1 MKLLL
6 KLHWIFLSNHIWIEF
21 WKPYLPT
28 TVTYL
33 FTQIGIQKLEEHHRF
48 PAKIQ
53 ELPGQISK
61 ERLSH
66 VIPQSLCYSTDSG
79 IYDGSMFLLYECLF
93 CNISAQVPNCAHSV
107 SMANADAGV
116 LREIHCSCAVRVC
129 VYSLY
134 RKSLRAAYFITYN
147 LG

>member
-21 WKPYLPT
+21 WEPYLPT

-33 FTQIGIQKLEEHHRF
+33 FPQIGIQKLQEHHRF

-61 ERLSH
+61 ERQLLSLY
-66 VIPQSLCYSTDSG
+66 VIPQTVAFTTAARFYCMNVCSITFLPKHLTVHTLCPWQMQMLESSERSIVPVLSESVFIVSTENLWGLPTSLL
-79 IYDGSMFLLYECLF
+79 IIWV
-93 CNISAQVPNCAHSV
+93 N
-107 SMANADAGV
+107 
-116 LREIHCSCAVRVC
+116 
-129 VYSLY
+129 
-134 RKSLRAAYFITYN
+134 
-147 LG
+147 